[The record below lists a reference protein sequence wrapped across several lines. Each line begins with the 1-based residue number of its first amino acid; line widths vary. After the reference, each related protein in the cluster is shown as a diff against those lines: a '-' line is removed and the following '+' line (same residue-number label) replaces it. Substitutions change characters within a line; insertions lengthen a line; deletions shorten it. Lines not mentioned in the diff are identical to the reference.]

1 MIKKFQDL
9 LTSID
14 VLNTLNGGVTEP
26 FVSLL
31 EDAEGRE
38 IRVRV
43 PGIEKELLQVE
54 INNNEL
60 SVFYLIPVHSSGKLI
75 HMPQVIYSKAIP
87 YFIELNGIGATYKG
101 NELVVRLPFNER
113 SSGYNRKIQIGDE

>member
-14 VLNTLNGGVTEP
+14 VLNTVHGGVTEP
-26 FVSLL
+26 VISLQ
-31 EDAEGRE
+31 ENSEGRE
-38 IRVRV
+38 IHVRV

-60 SVFYLIPVHSSGKLI
+60 SVLYLIPVESSGKVI
-75 HMPQVIYSKAIP
+75 HMPQFVYSKAIP
-87 YFIELNGIGATYKG
+87 YFIELNGIKAVYRG
-101 NELVVRLPFNER
+101 NELVVKLPFNKR
-113 SSGYNRKIQIGDE
+113 ANGYNRRIKIGEE